1 MVGLKLVSL
10 KSFLVG
16 RGEDWVM
23 KTRPSKGGLG
33 FEGPVKASTLPAVDF
48 EAMAQEKTLIEANG
62 GRKSISNIFEEDP
75 MIAVA
80 PLLSQIE
87 LSPLEVLG
95 QSL

>member
-1 MVGLKLVSL
+1 MGLKLVSL

-23 KTRPSKGGLG
+23 RTRPSKGGLG